1 VARLKKPVECHNP
14 EQGTVFFDPTIIQIE
29 WERSPSEDKHEF
41 WFPYWMIIGGKRKYG
56 QFAPMIG
63 EKSLLE
69 LMQDAIG
76 QDFFSESF
84 LKGLRESISKKLGD
98 NIPFVTTLASVIGL
112 SVLILNLVQYFYVLI
127 KYLSCQI
134 LLLSHGWYS

>member
-1 VARLKKPVECHNP
+1 MARLKKPVECHNP

-56 QFAPMIG
+56 QFAPM
-63 EKSLLE
+63 LE

-98 NIPFVTTLASVIGL
+98 NIP
-112 SVLILNLVQYFYVLI
+112 
-127 KYLSCQI
+127 
-134 LLLSHGWYS
+134 